1 MRHSVLTVLAVL
13 PVFAVCDNVSAGD
26 HLRELQQRAVET
38 RGSDWGYWGADPG
51 TYSTWTN
58 HSNRLIP
65 VYSFGIDLQSVSG
78 ENSVYRNPD
87 ALAKLYGKVPEETA
101 DPDAAH
107 LDQTDIYRL
116 QKQAIAGGAKRVIL
130 FVFDGMDWPTT
141 HAAATCKV
149 QKVAYESGRGTG
161 LHFQDYQGV
170 ATDFG
175 WFVSSA
181 WAAGAKA
188 DVNNQTVD
196 GLRKPFGGYS
206 TRIGG
211 ATPWAKPLDPQYPIG
226 KSSPIAHCVTDSASS
241 ATSMT
246 AGIKTFNGSVNIDVE
261 GRRVSPI
268 AHQLQNDGWPIGVV
282 TSVPISHATPA
293 AAYAHNVTR
302 GDYQDLSRDLVGLKT
317 DHRDEALPGVDV
329 LLGAGWGIDKSSDGG
344 QGSNFVPGNRYL
356 PKADR
361 EAIDHRNGGRYEVV
375 ERSFGA
381 NGGDSLR
388 AAAKRAIDGQHR
400 LFGFFGAVGGHL
412 PFRTAD
418 GNYNTADSIKTG
430 NSSKND
436 PAENY
441 SAADV
446 AENPTLAE
454 MTTVAL
460 DVLASRSDRWWLM
473 VEAGDVDWANHSNN
487 IDNSIGAVLSGD
499 AAFRAATEWV
509 EANGGW
515 KDTVILLT
523 ADHGHYLNLKK
534 PEVLVGKRSIW

>member
-1 MRHSVLTVLAVL
+1 MRHCVLTVLAVL
-13 PVFAVCDNVSAGD
+13 LASSVCDTANAGD
-26 HLRELQQRAVET
+26 HLRDLQQQAVET

-51 TYSTWTN
+51 TYSTWTS

-65 VYSFGIDLQSVSG
+65 VYSFGIDLKSVSV
-78 ENSVYRNPD
+78 ENSVYRDPE
-87 ALAKLYGKVPEETA
+87 ALKKLYGSLPEETA
-101 DPDAAH
+101 NPDAAH
-107 LDQTDIYRL
+107 FDQTDIYRL

-141 HAAATCKV
+141 QAAAIYNA

-161 LHFQDYQGV
+161 LHFQDYRGV
-170 ATDFG
+170 ATDYG

-181 WAAGAKA
+181 WASGAKV
-188 DVNNQTVD
+188 DVNKQTVTD
-196 GLRKPFGGYS
+196 LRKPFGGYS

-246 AGIKTFNGSVNIDVE
+246 SGIKSFNGSINIDAE
-261 GRRVSPI
+261 GNRVPTI
-268 AHQLQNDGWPIGVV
+268 AHQLQKQGWPVGVV

-302 GDYQDLSRDLVGLKT
+302 NDYQDLSRDLVGLKT

-329 LLGAGWGIDKSSDGG
+329 LLGAGWGVDKSSDSG
-344 QGSNFVPGNRYL
+344 QGSNYVSGNRYL
-356 PKADR
+356 PQEDR
-361 EAIDHRNGGRYEVV
+361 AAIDHRNGGKYEII
-375 ERSFGA
+375 ERGFGA

-388 AAAKRAIDGQHR
+388 AAAKRAINGKHR
-400 LFGFFGAVGGHL
+400 LFGFFGVGKAHL
-412 PFRTAD
+412 PFQTAD
-418 GNYNTADSIKTG
+418 GNYNTADSIKSG
-430 NSSKND
+430 DSSKND
-436 PAENY
+436 AAEDY

-454 MTTVAL
+454 MTTAAL
-460 DVLASRSDRWWLM
+460 DVLASRSDRLWLM
-473 VEAGDVDWANHSNN
+473 VESGDVDWANHSNN
-487 IDNSIGAVLSGD
+487 IDNSIGAVLSGN

-534 PEVLVGKRSIW
+534 PDVLVGK

>member
-1 MRHSVLTVLAVL
+1 MRHCVLAVL
-13 PVFAVCDNVSAGD
+13 AIVLVSSVCVNANAGD
-26 HLRELQQRAVET
+26 HLRDLQQQAVET

-51 TYSTWTN
+51 TYSTWTS

-65 VYSFGIDLQSVSG
+65 VYSFGIDLKSVSG
-78 ENSVYRNPD
+78 ENSVYRDPE
-87 ALAKLYGKVPEETA
+87 ALKKLYGSLPEETA
-101 DPDAAH
+101 NPDAAH
-107 LDQTDIYRL
+107 FDQTDIYRL
-116 QKQAIAGGAKRVIL
+116 QKQAVAGGAKRVIL

-141 HAAATCKV
+141 QAAAIYNA

-161 LHFQDYQGV
+161 LLFQDYRGV
-170 ATDFG
+170 ATDYG
-175 WFVSSA
+175 WFVSSP
-181 WAAGAKA
+181 WVDSAKV
-188 DVNNQTVD
+188 DVNKQSVTSV
-196 GLRKPFGGYS
+196 GKPAGGYS

-211 ATPWAKPLDPQYPIG
+211 ATSWATPLDPQYPIG
-226 KSSPIAHCVTDSASS
+226 KSSPLAHDVTDSASS

-246 AGIKTFNGSVNIDVE
+246 AGIKTYNAAINVDVK
-261 GRRVSPI
+261 GNRVDTI
-268 AHQLQNDGWPIGVV
+268 AHQLQKEGWPVGVV

-302 GDYQDLSRDLVGLKT
+302 NDYQDLSRDLVGLKT

-329 LLGAGWGIDKSSDGG
+329 LLGAGWGVEKSSDSG
-344 QGSNFVPGNRYL
+344 QGSNYVSGNRYL
-356 PKADR
+356 PQADR
-361 EAIDHRNGGRYEVV
+361 AAINHQNGGKYEVV

-388 AAAKRAIDGQHR
+388 AAAKRAIDGKHR
-400 LFGFFGAVGGHL
+400 LFGFFGATGGHL

-418 GNYNTADSIKTG
+418 GSYNTAVSIKSG
-430 NSSKND
+430 DSSKND
-436 PAENY
+436 PAEDY

-454 MTTVAL
+454 MTTAAL
-460 DVLASRSDRWWLM
+460 DVLASRSDRLWLM

-534 PEVLVGKRSIW
+534 PEVLVGK